1 MGLYENLAFNT
12 DASKFRCRPGSQNF
26 PFNEVFVKHVKGL
39 QNFTNAFPLFMEVHR
54 VCFPLNQ
61 HLLSHIPLPGQSQIE
76 TLFLPCCFPVIS
88 QQSILKTSRLSKIT
102 QIELWFETCSCACIT
117 LREFGFSYTK
127 RERNHCEQPSA
138 FPSSMREL
146 ITHHVMHLMSIS
158 FVN

>member
-1 MGLYENLAFNT
+1 MGLYENLAFIT
-12 DASKFRCRPGSQNF
+12 DASKFRCRVARTF
-26 PFNEVFVKHVKGL
+26 PLMGVCETCKR
-39 QNFTNAFPLFMEVHR
+39 FTKLYKYAFPLFVEVHR